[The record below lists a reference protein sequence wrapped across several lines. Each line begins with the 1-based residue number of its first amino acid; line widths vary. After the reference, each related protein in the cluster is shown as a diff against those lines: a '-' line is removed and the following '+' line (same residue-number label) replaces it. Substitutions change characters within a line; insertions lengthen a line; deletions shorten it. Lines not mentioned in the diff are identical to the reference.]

1 MPDRLARLIS
11 RTIFSQ
17 ICSQS
22 AWNFIVYRDRVGN
35 TERGRIK
42 YWNRQFVFV
51 VFNCANEWRR
61 YKDFTAAAVAPK
73 DLEFTL

>member
-1 MPDRLARLIS
+1 MIS
-11 RTIFSQ
+11 IDELTTDDVGR
-17 ICSQS
+17 
-22 AWNFIVYRDRVGN
+22 WVVYRDRVGN

-61 YKDFTAAAVAPK
+61 YKDFTAAAVTPK